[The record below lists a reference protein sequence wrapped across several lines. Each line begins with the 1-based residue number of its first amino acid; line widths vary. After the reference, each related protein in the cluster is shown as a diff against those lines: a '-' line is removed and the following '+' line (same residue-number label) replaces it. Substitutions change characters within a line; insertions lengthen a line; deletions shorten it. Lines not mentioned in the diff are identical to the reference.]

1 MAAYD
6 VDDFSIVY
14 RLCSSVK
21 TEEDWDDI
29 RVFLRSNPTE
39 VTKACAEYQGELE
52 TSSLHVACKHNPPLD
67 VIQALYEASP
77 ETVEWIDA
85 FVWLPLHYAAANGAS
100 AEVLS
105 FLTNADPTSKVAVDK
120 RGRTP
125 LHFAVG
131 TLDRQA
137 SKEVV
142 EILSDSGAARC
153 ADENG
158 SLPIHYACAYS
169 SSVEVLKVLVEA
181 VPQSSSSIDF
191 NGCTPLHFAVSASY
205 FGSNSISFC
214 SFLFNW
220 VYRRWEIV
228 PRNHPPTLLSF
239 CWNRTQGFLLKQTI
253 LASYLLTYWPKGLVR
268 LKVITG
274 SLLSERIPWLA

>member
-1 MAAYD
+1 MAFRNTHLFKQNLSAFTRHYETESYNKKSISVPQSTKRSMSNTNNYKPLKTTPPTTMAAYD

-21 TEEDWDDI
+21 KEEDWDDI

-52 TSSLHVACKHNPPLD
+52 TSSLHVACKNNPPLD

-77 ETVEWIDA
+77 EAVEWIDA

-205 FGSNSISFC
+205 FGSNSLRFAH
-214 SFLFNW
+214 F
-220 VYRRWEIV
+220 Y
-228 PRNHPPTLLSF
+228 
-239 CWNRTQGFLLKQTI
+239 
-253 LASYLLTYWPKGLVR
+253 
-268 LKVITG
+268 
-274 SLLSERIPWLA
+274 